1 MRHDPEERSLPVLVD
16 RDEVTTRRF
25 GFGLIASVIVLSVL
39 VALTFRDAGAQA
51 RDSDAQCLHDIE
63 PSLLEWRTLTD
74 EGSRDRPRLF
84 FSQLVEGKGFGHYV
98 RSEVGRCLERIE
110 APVIRVLDTCHHP
123 ESGREH
129 TVLYVLRGAY
139 IGYAQVW
146 SIHPATGNPVKDYDE
161 IWGGRL
167 MAGEGLELLIAANG
181 SCLWQDRQRG
191 RKILNEGMT
200 ALRVGEEV
208 SFDQISELP
217 TRIVPTETVRKWL
230 KALDGIAELEG
241 AVYASDADRDA
252 WRVVQVLGVWNCDAK
267 GVVLLL
273 NRKTRVWK
281 AIYDVP
287 SGCAKT
293 HNFPLRGMTVKDNQL
308 LVSACAFY
316 CGDYGGHPYRKFA
329 VDLHTSRVTRQAET
343 WLYLGYTQK
352 NPSITD
358 IAREAFAD

>member
-1 MRHDPEERSLPVLVD
+1 
-16 RDEVTTRRF
+16 
-25 GFGLIASVIVLSVL
+25 
-39 VALTFRDAGAQA
+39 
-51 RDSDAQCLHDIE
+51 
-63 PSLLEWRTLTD
+63 
-74 EGSRDRPRLF
+74 
-84 FSQLVEGKGFGHYV
+84 
-98 RSEVGRCLERIE
+98 
-110 APVIRVLDTCHHP
+110 
-123 ESGREH
+123 
-129 TVLYVLRGAY
+129 
-139 IGYAQVW
+139 
-146 SIHPATGNPVKDYDE
+146 
-161 IWGGRL
+161 

-208 SFDQISELP
+208 SFDRISELP

-252 WRVVQVLGVWNCDAK
+252 WRVVQVLGVWNCNAK

-273 NRKTRVWK
+273 DRKTRVWK

-293 HNFPLRGMTVKDNQL
+293 HNFPLRGMTVKDNRL

-343 WLYLGYTQK
+343 WLYLDNTQK
-352 NPSITD
+352 NPSIAD
-358 IAREAFAD
+358 IATEAFAD